1 MEKVTPRTKIDDILL
16 DISWREI
23 AHRYF
28 NKPASWLYNKIDE
41 RDVDGTGV
49 SYKCTDEEL
58 EILKGGLC
66 DLANRIRKVADAL

>member
-16 DISWREI
+16 DISWRES

-49 SYKCTDEEL
+49 SYKFTDEEL

-66 DLANRIRKVADAL
+66 DLANRIRKVADTL

>member
-49 SYKCTDEEL
+49 SYKFTDEEL

-66 DLANRIRKVADAL
+66 VLANRIRKLADTL

>member
-16 DISWREI
+16 DISLREI

-49 SYKCTDEEL
+49 SYKFTDEEL

-66 DLANRIRKVADAL
+66 DLANRIRKVADTL